1 MLAHK
6 AQSAL
11 KEHREHKDS
20 LAYRVLKDFKDDK
33 EFKVLQEHKVLQ
45 EI

>member
-20 LAYRVLKDFKDDK
+20 LVYRVLRDFRVIKV
-33 EFKVLQEHKVLQ
+33 FRVLQDHKVL
-45 EI
+45 

>member
-20 LAYRVLKDFKDDK
+20 LVSRARQDFRDVKASK
-33 EFKVLQEHKVLQ
+33 E
-45 EI
+45 